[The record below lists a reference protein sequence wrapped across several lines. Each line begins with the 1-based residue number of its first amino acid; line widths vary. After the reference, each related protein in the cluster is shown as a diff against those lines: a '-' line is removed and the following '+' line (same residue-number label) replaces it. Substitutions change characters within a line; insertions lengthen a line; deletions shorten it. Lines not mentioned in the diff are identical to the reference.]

1 MRDKTLSFGKCK
13 HQKQDHNLTK
23 DIFHKK
29 VIKPF
34 INELIKEMKNAFDIS
49 NLPVL
54 NGFLKLYPQKILNK
68 DSLLFENYGVEVTL
82 LHNFYG
88 KGKEDSFQGRAVQAN
103 ALYDTQLS
111 CLLLEFSNF
120 KSYVCE
126 QKAARSQEYSGKEK
140 PLMSKFDL
148 FNAQK
153 YKTRKQLKETEDE
166 LSLIAEKVHNLL
178 SVEDLLQ
185 DSVIETAFPSIRR
198 LLKIYVLALCQKL
211 L

>member
-1 MRDKTLSFGKCK
+1 MRDKTLSFGTCK

-103 ALYDTQLS
+103 FHAFYWSLAILKVIFVNKKQHS
-111 CLLLEFSNF
+111 QKNIWGR
-120 KSYVCE
+120 KSPNLTYLMH
-126 QKAARSQEYSGKEK
+126 KNTKQE
-140 PLMSKFDL
+140 
-148 FNAQK
+148 N
-153 YKTRKQLKETEDE
+153 
-166 LSLIAEKVHNLL
+166 N
-178 SVEDLLQ
+178 
-185 DSVIETAFPSIRR
+185 
-198 LLKIYVLALCQKL
+198 
-211 L
+211 